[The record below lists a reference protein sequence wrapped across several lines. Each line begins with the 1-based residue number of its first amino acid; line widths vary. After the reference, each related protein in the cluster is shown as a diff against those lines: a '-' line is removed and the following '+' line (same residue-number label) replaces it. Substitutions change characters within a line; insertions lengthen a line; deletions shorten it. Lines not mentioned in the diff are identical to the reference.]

1 VSSRARTLEPGS
13 WFGDYQII
21 DLLGVGGMGNVYRAR
36 ERMLERVIA
45 LKTLSPELGFEPSF
59 VERFLKEARA
69 VARLNHP
76 NIVQIYAFGSVQEV
90 YYLAMEL
97 LDGQSLGH
105 YLKTNGRWQE
115 GEAISIVRYI
125 CRALAVAHEQGLVHR
140 DIKPENVILTNA
152 GEVKLVDLGIAKRMD
167 EDKSMTQTGTAIG
180 TPDYIAPEQILGQ
193 RGIDGRAD
201 IYSLGATLYHL
212 VTGRVPFQGSSGP
225 HVMSMH
231 LVEPFPDPRAFVPSL
246 SEELC
251 LVLRRMM
258 ARDRAERYDDV
269 VSLDADLYR
278 LQTGVPPQA
287 KEPAATLISREF
299 QRPGKSVLTPA
310 PAPASAGATRH
321 GTTTFESGVLQ
332 RIEERLS
339 AEIGPMAKVL
349 VRRTA
354 STSST
359 ITALCEALAQQVP
372 EGPARDK
379 FRSRCLACGSG
390 PAAGLTPVPPA
401 ATAHGWGA
409 TPAPSSAI
417 ADEDLARV
425 EAALARRIG
434 PLARVLV
441 RRSKHART
449 LEDLVALLEPN
460 IPEAADREAF
470 RKAVLGG

>member
-1 VSSRARTLEPGS
+1 VSPQARTLEPGS
-13 WFGDYQII
+13 WFGDYQIL

-76 NIVQIYAFGSVQEV
+76 NIVQIYAFGSVEEV

-97 LDGQSLGH
+97 LDGHSLGH

-180 TPDYIAPEQILGQ
+180 TPDYIAPEQILGK

-246 SEELC
+246 SEEIC

-258 ARDRAERYDDV
+258 ARDREERYPDV

-299 QRPGKSVLTPA
+299 QRPGTSVATPA
-310 PAPASAGATRH
+310 PSGATKYS
-321 GTTTFESGVLQ
+321 TTFESGVLQ

-354 STSST
+354 SASTT
-359 ITALCEALAQQVP
+359 ITALCDALAQQVP

-379 FRSRCLACGSG
+379 FRSRCLACGG
-390 PAAGLTPVPPA
+390 GAAGVTPVPPA
-401 ATAHGWGA
+401 ATALGWGA

-417 ADEDLARV
+417 AAEDLARV

-434 PLARVLV
+434 PLAKVLV
-441 RRSKHART
+441 KRSKHART

-460 IPEAADREAF
+460 IPEAADRDAF
-470 RKAVLGG
+470 RKTVLGG